1 MSNALGDWKSH
12 SGRDREQDRQVDK
25 CWEAI
30 VDGTRETRLGI
41 GVGRCSIELV
51 DCISCDCVNDFKAAL
66 ANAVNGA
73 TETKKHLKEFGGM
86 SIFPATLPLILW
98 DNKPTI
104 SASQA

>member
-1 MSNALGDWKSH
+1 MLLEI
-12 SGRDREQDRQVDK
+12 GR
-25 CWEAI
+25 AI
-30 VDGTRETRLGI
+30 PVGTGSKTGKLTNTRETRLGI

-73 TETKKHLKEFGGM
+73 IETKKHLKEFGGM